1 MSPLQICL
9 LALALP
15 LLLLILR
22 LIRRQQGWRA
32 NLPPGP
38 LNLPMIGSLHRPIRA
53 PHLSLVV
60 LARQHGPIIYVRLGE
75 LPTCVLSSAEM
86 AKEALKTHDA
96 ALASR
101 PTICAAQQL
110 FYGSTDIAFAPYG
123 LYWRQILSLK
133 YLFNYAQNVRKICI
147 PELFSTKRVQSFRS
161 MREQEAAHLVSSI
174 RSSCR
179 VGEVDLT
186 KLLGPFA
193 NGLLCRVAL
202 GKNDCEGGEYEREFK
217 RMLEE
222 YQVLFGGFSLGDFFP
237 YLEGWLNL
245 ITGMASRMKKTLED
259 FDRFFDQAIRDHR
272 RKSKVPGGEND
283 VKDHF
288 ISAAGNHYNLKSIA
302 IKPLSALFKY
312 CSGSEREQTY
322 QRDMFAAGTDTTF
335 ITLDWGMTELI
346 RNPRVMK
353 KAQDH
358 IRSKIGHKEQIEESD
373 LQELDYLR
381 AVVLL
386 PHLSMEDVKIG
397 EYNIP
402 AKTRFFVNVWAIGRN
417 PKSWDNPEEFCPE
430 RFMNSLI
437 DFKGQDL
444 ELLPFGVGRRSCPA
458 ITFGAA
464 TVELALANL
473 LYHFNWELPPG
484 VRPEEFD
491 LTEVFGIT
499 MHRKEHLVVVAKPY
513 N

>member
-1 MSPLQICL
+1 MSPQQICL

-38 LNLPMIGSLHRPIRA
+38 LNLPIIGSLHRLGSA
-53 PHLSLVV
+53 PHLSLAE
-60 LARQHGPIIYVRLGE
+60 LARQHGPIVYVRLGE

-101 PTICAAQQL
+101 PTLCAAQQL

-123 LYWRQILSLK
+123 PYWRQ
-133 YLFNYAQNVRKICI
+133 VRKICI
-147 PELFSTKRVQSFRS
+147 LELFSTKRVQSFRS

-186 KLLGPFA
+186 ELLGPFA

-202 GKNDCEGGEYEREFK
+202 GKNYCEGGEYEREFK

-222 YQVLFGGFSLGDFFP
+222 YQVLLGGFSLGDFFP
-237 YLEGWLNL
+237 SLEGWLNL
-245 ITGMASRMKKTLED
+245 ITGMASRMKKTFED
-259 FDRFFDQAIRDHR
+259 FDRFFDRVIEDHR
-272 RKSKVPGGEND
+272 RKSKVPGGENH
-283 VKDHF
+283 VKDLVDVLLE
-288 ISAAGNHYNLKSIA
+288 IQSDGLEQIPLTMDNIKA
-302 IKPLSALFKY
+302 IIL
-312 CSGSEREQTY
+312 
-322 QRDMFAAGTDTTF
+322 DMFAAGTDTTF

-373 LQELDYLR
+373 LQELDYLS
-381 AVVLL
+381 AVVKEIFRLHPAAPVL
-386 PHLSMEDVKIG
+386 IPHLSMEDVKIG

-437 DFKGQDL
+437 DFKGQDF
-444 ELLPFGVGRRSCPA
+444 ELLPFGAGRRSCPA

>member
-1 MSPLQICL
+1 MVCITTRPLWYPFTC
-9 LALALP
+9 
-15 LLLLILR
+15 
-22 LIRRQQGWRA
+22 
-32 NLPPGP
+32 PG
-38 LNLPMIGSLHRPIRA
+38 
-53 PHLSLVV
+53 
-60 LARQHGPIIYVRLGE
+60 
-75 LPTCVLSSAEM
+75 
-86 AKEALKTHDA
+86 
-96 ALASR
+96 
-101 PTICAAQQL
+101 
-110 FYGSTDIAFAPYG
+110 
-123 LYWRQILSLK
+123 ILSLK
-133 YLFNYAQNVRKICI
+133 YLLNYAQNVRKKCI
-147 PELFSTKRVQSFRS
+147 LELFSTKRVQSFRS

-186 KLLGPFA
+186 KLVGPFA
-193 NGLLCRVAL
+193 NGLMCRVAL
-202 GKNDCEGGEYEREFK
+202 GKNYCAGGEYEREFK

-222 YQVLFGGFSLGDFFP
+222 YQVLLGGFSLGDFFP

-245 ITGMASRMKKTLED
+245 ITGMASRMKKTFED
-259 FDRFFDQAIRDHR
+259 FDQFFDQVIEDHR
-272 RKSKVPGGEND
+272 RKVPGGEND

-288 ISAAGNHYNLKSIA
+288 ISAAGNHYNLILQKLNQ
-302 IKPLSALFKY
+302 PFKY

-322 QRDMFAAGTDTTF
+322 QR
-335 ITLDWGMTELI
+335 GMTELI

-358 IRSKIGHKEQIEESD
+358 IRSKIGHKEQIEECD
-373 LQELDYLR
+373 LLELDYLR
-381 AVVLL
+381 
-386 PHLSMEDVKIG
+386 DVIG

-402 AKTRFFVNVWAIGRN
+402 AKTRFFVN
-417 PKSWDNPEEFCPE
+417 FCPE

>member
-1 MSPLQICL
+1 
-9 LALALP
+9 
-15 LLLLILR
+15 
-22 LIRRQQGWRA
+22 
-32 NLPPGP
+32 
-38 LNLPMIGSLHRPIRA
+38 
-53 PHLSLVV
+53 
-60 LARQHGPIIYVRLGE
+60 
-75 LPTCVLSSAEM
+75 
-86 AKEALKTHDA
+86 
-96 ALASR
+96 
-101 PTICAAQQL
+101 
-110 FYGSTDIAFAPYG
+110 
-123 LYWRQILSLK
+123 
-133 YLFNYAQNVRKICI
+133 
-147 PELFSTKRVQSFRS
+147 
-161 MREQEAAHLVSSI
+161 
-174 RSSCR
+174 
-179 VGEVDLT
+179 
-186 KLLGPFA
+186 
-193 NGLLCRVAL
+193 
-202 GKNDCEGGEYEREFK
+202 
-217 RMLEE
+217 
-222 YQVLFGGFSLGDFFP
+222 
-237 YLEGWLNL
+237 
-245 ITGMASRMKKTLED
+245 
-259 FDRFFDQAIRDHR
+259 
-272 RKSKVPGGEND
+272 
-283 VKDHF
+283 
-288 ISAAGNHYNLKSIA
+288 
-302 IKPLSALFKY
+302 
-312 CSGSEREQTY
+312 
-322 QRDMFAAGTDTTF
+322 
-335 ITLDWGMTELI
+335 MTELI

-358 IRSKIGHKEQIEESD
+358 IRSKIGHKEQIEECD
-373 LQELDYLR
+373 LLELDYLR
-381 AVVLL
+381 DVVKEIFRLHPAAPVLL

>member
-38 LNLPMIGSLHRPIRA
+38 LNLPMIGSLHPLGSA
-53 PHLSLVV
+53 PHLSLTE
-60 LARQHGPIIYVRLGE
+60 LARQHGPIIYVRL
-75 LPTCVLSSAEM
+75 
-86 AKEALKTHDA
+86 
-96 ALASR
+96 
-101 PTICAAQQL
+101 AQQL

-133 YLFNYAQNVRKICI
+133 YLLNYAQNVRKICI
-147 PELFSTKRVQSFRS
+147 LELFSTKSVQSFRF

-193 NGLLCRVAL
+193 NGLMCRVAL
-202 GKNDCEGGEYEREFK
+202 GKNHCEGREYEREFK
-217 RMLEE
+217 RMLEK
-222 YQVLFGGFSLGDFFP
+222 YQVLLGGF
-237 YLEGWLNL
+237 GWLNL
-245 ITGMASRMKKTLED
+245 ITGMASRMKKTFED
-259 FDRFFDQAIRDHR
+259 FDRFFDQVIEDHR

-288 ISAAGNHYNLKSIA
+288 ISAVGNHYNFILQKNQLQ
-302 IKPLSALFKY
+302 LSLLAHH
-312 CSGSEREQTY
+312 SSTAGSEREQTY
-322 QRDMFAAGTDTTF
+322 QRGIFGTGTDTTF

-346 RNPRVMK
+346 RNPRVVK

-358 IRSKIGHKEQIEESD
+358 IRSKIGHKEQIEESN

-381 AVVLL
+381 AV
-386 PHLSMEDVKIG
+386 IG
-397 EYNIP
+397 DYNIP
-402 AKTRFFVNVWAIGRN
+402 AKTRFFDNVCAIRRN

-437 DFKGQDL
+437 
-444 ELLPFGVGRRSCPA
+444 
-458 ITFGAA
+458 GAC
-464 TVELALANL
+464 
-473 LYHFNWELPPG
+473 Y
-484 VRPEEFD
+484 
-491 LTEVFGIT
+491 
-499 MHRKEHLVVVAKPY
+499 
-513 N
+513 

>member
-1 MSPLQICL
+1 MSPLQMCL

-15 LLLLILR
+15 LLLLILK
-22 LIRRQQGWRA
+22 LIR
-32 NLPPGP
+32 
-38 LNLPMIGSLHRPIRA
+38 SLHRLGSA
-53 PHLSLVV
+53 PHLLLAE

-86 AKEALKTHDA
+86 AKEALKMHDA

-101 PTICAAQQL
+101 RTLCATQQL

-123 LYWRQILSLK
+123 PYWRQI
-133 YLFNYAQNVRKICI
+133 CI
-147 PELFSTKRVQSFRS
+147 LELFSTKRVQSFRS

-179 VGEVDLT
+179 VGE
-186 KLLGPFA
+186 
-193 NGLLCRVAL
+193 NY
-202 GKNDCEGGEYEREFK
+202 CEGGEYEREFK
-217 RMLEE
+217 RI
-222 YQVLFGGFSLGDFFP
+222 LGDFFP

-245 ITGMASRMKKTLED
+245 ITGMASRMKKTFKD
-259 FDRFFDQAIRDHR
+259 FDRFFDQVIEDHR
-272 RKSKVPGGEND
+272 RKSKVGEND

-288 ISAAGNHYNLKSIA
+288 ISTAGNHYNLILQKLNKSIA

-312 CSGSEREQTY
+312 CSGSEREQAY
-322 QRDMFAAGTDTTF
+322 QRDMFATGTDTTF

-346 RNPRVMK
+346 RNPRAMK

-381 AVVLL
+381 AV
-386 PHLSMEDVKIG
+386 
-397 EYNIP
+397 
-402 AKTRFFVNVWAIGRN
+402 AIGRN

-437 DFKGQDL
+437 DFKGQDF
-444 ELLPFGVGRRSCPA
+444 ELLPFGVGRQSCPA

-464 TVELALANL
+464 TVELAFANL

-491 LTEVFGIT
+491 LTEVLGIT